1 MSPIFLVLSGI
12 FIGTF
17 LGIFFVA
24 LLQAS
29 RTQISYRENE
39 RRIKKGE
46 EAMDALDPVLSATRI
61 NS

>member
-17 LGIFFVA
+17 FGIIFVA
-24 LLQAS
+24 LLQAP
-29 RTQISYRENE
+29 RTQISYGENG
-39 RRIKKGE
+39 RRVKKSE
-46 EAMDALDPVLSATRI
+46 EAMDALDPVRSAMRI